1 MYKDF
6 SVSFPPVWIKILKF
20 ERVSELQ
27 WGELRSSPHEYRLG
41 AEYEISWRSQV
52 KKRHG
57 IIKEGRNKIGKG
69 GGKFDF
75 ILTFVDRMRTIA
87 KRRREKKKKRQQWLL
102 EGATWKRDLIH
113 LLHWFIV
120 NWLKLGISTK
130 MFYESTNAGTKIFM
144 WSDKA
149 V

>member
-87 KRRREKKKKRQQWLL
+87 KRRREKKKR
-102 EGATWKRDLIH
+102 EATVATRGSHMKTWSNSFVTLVYR
-113 LLHWFIV
+113 
-120 NWLKLGISTK
+120 KLAQARH
-130 MFYESTNAGTKIFM
+130 FYK
-144 WSDKA
+144 DVLRKY
-149 V
+149 

>member
-87 KRRREKKKKRQQWLL
+87 KSRREKKKK
-102 EGATWKRDLIH
+102 ATVATRGSHMK
-113 LLHWFIV
+113 
-120 NWLKLGISTK
+120 T
-130 MFYESTNAGTKIFM
+130 
-144 WSDKA
+144 WSDSFVTLVYRKLA
-149 V
+149 QARHFYKDVLRKY